1 MPTEAKTVFDGM
13 DKKTNEIKKSIQD
26 DANKSDAVRPL
37 GMGVAVGGALVAA
50 VAGVLVVL

>member
-1 MPTEAKTVFDGM
+1 M
-13 DKKTNEIKKSIQD
+13 DKKTSELKKSIQD

-37 GMGVAVGGALVAA
+37 GMGGAVGGALVAA